1 MNNDLFN
8 ALIQRKSREKVCL
21 MRSIHLLFPSRTS
34 YSRSRMEILYLS
46 VLKNIYFVGGKRTR
60 DWQTRDHRDMINPS
74 LSPLFSLSLVYT
86 SNCNKMIMQAR
97 LRHVFHFATRSLNTY
112 LLAIIIYC
120 FSICYDKCSFIQK
133 S

>member
-46 VLKNIYFVGGKRTR
+46 VLKNIYFVGGHWTDPLIFAIAKRNANDFSDLIWITR
-60 DWQTRDHRDMINPS
+60 GRANKHLTSRMMSEIEKSFAIN
-74 LSPLFSLSLVYT
+74 
-86 SNCNKMIMQAR
+86 NKKISQKDDQCLYFPQKCEDKLNAR
-97 LRHVFHFATRSLNTY
+97 
-112 LLAIIIYC
+112 
-120 FSICYDKCSFIQK
+120 
-133 S
+133 